1 MKHSL
6 SILLTAILFITIG
19 GAAAAEWTIDKAH
32 SNVGFEVKH
41 MMFTTVPG
49 KFTDYT
55 GTINLDPKDLSTTSV
70 NFTVQAASITTSN
83 EQRDTHLKSPDFFD
97 VATYP
102 VITFQ
107 SKKANAMGPG
117 MIELVGDLTMR
128 GVTKEVTFM
137 VEGFNNPIEF
147 MGSTK
152 IGGSATAT
160 INRQD
165 FGVSWNKALDS
176 GGVVVGDEVKIIIEL
191 ELNQK

>member
-6 SILLTAILFITIG
+6 SILLAAILFVTVG
-19 GAAAAEWTIDKAH
+19 SSLAAEWTIDKAH
-32 SNVGFEVKH
+32 SNIGFEVKH

-49 KFTDYT
+49 KFTDYA

-97 VATYP
+97 VTTYP

-107 SKKANAMGPG
+107 SKKAKAMGPG

-137 VEGFNNPIEF
+137 VEGFNNTIEF

-152 IGGSATAT
+152 IGGSASAT

-176 GGVVVGDEVKIIIEL
+176 GGVLVSNDVKIIVEL
-191 ELNQK
+191 ELSPK